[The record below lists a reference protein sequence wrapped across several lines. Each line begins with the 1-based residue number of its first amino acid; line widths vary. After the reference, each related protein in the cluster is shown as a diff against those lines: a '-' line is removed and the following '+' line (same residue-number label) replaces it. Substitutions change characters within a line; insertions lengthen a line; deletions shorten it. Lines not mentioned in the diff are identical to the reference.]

1 MQNKYTTKIENNQL
15 IVSRDEGI
23 ATLRVINRLSGV
35 FVDNMTEDAL
45 NPLVEF
51 ANDLQSKIDNGRL
64 CLTLV
69 GHDNVITFSD
79 DDHPILEGGVYLNN
93 VQINNPYL
101 ENCKLVDVDLQN
113 CMNTTIRYSKINGL
127 YMSCLEPIRLISCY
141 VNDKFGLDLQKNKPY
156 SFLMN
161 KIAGTN

>member
-1 MQNKYTTKIENNQL
+1 MQTEYTTKIENNQL
-15 IVSRDEGI
+15 IVSRDGGL
-23 ATLRVINRLSGV
+23 ATLRIINRLSEA
-35 FVDNMTEDAL
+35 FVDNMTEETP

-51 ANDLQSKIDNGRL
+51 ANDLQSSIDNGRL

-79 DDHPILEGGVYLNN
+79 EDHPILEGGVYLQN

-101 ENCKLVDVDLQN
+101 TNCKLVDVDLKNSIQV
-113 CMNTTIRYSKINGL
+113 TARYSKINGL
-127 YMSCLEPIRLISCY
+127 FMETLEPVFMVSCY

-156 SFLMN
+156 RFLMN
-161 KIAGTN
+161 KFAEGN